1 MKKYFLATVSV
12 LALSTAGNASDLPA
26 KASPYAP
33 VAAPIWTGFYLGI
46 QGGVARHDATID
58 DHCFTACA
66 TYERSKTGGALGGLI
81 GYNLQQGSF
90 VYGLEGDWNWIG
102 SKINETFNDGFAQ
115 TSNGLKWLATVR
127 GRAGLAVDATLVYF
141 TGGVAFGHVKNSI
154 AALNFDGSTSGSF
167 SESKTKTG
175 WTAGVGVEHIFSRHW
190 TARAEFRYVDLG
202 TTRGTGCTPGTSTFC
217 SDFNYRSDFS
227 NTLMMGLVGLNYKF

>member
-12 LALSTAGNASDLPA
+12 LALSTASRAADLPM
-26 KASPYAP
+26 KAGPYAP
-33 VAAPIWTGFYLGI
+33 VGTPVWTGLYLGI

-58 DHCFTACA
+58 TQCFTDCA
-66 TYERSKTGGALGGLI
+66 SFDRSKTGGALGGVI

-102 SKINETFNDGFAQ
+102 TNVDQRNVGGIKTANDV
-115 TSNGLKWLATVR
+115 KWLATVR
-127 GRAGLAVDATLVYF
+127 GRAGLAFDATLAYF
-141 TGGVAFGHVKNSI
+141 SGGVAFGAVKNSF
-154 AALNFDGSTSGSF
+154 AALDFDNGSPFGSF
-167 SESKTKTG
+167 SESKTRVG
-175 WTAGVGVEHIFSRHW
+175 WTVGVGIEHAFSQHW

-202 TTRGTGCTPGTSTFC
+202 RSSVSCVPGLSTFC
-217 SDFNYRSDFS
+217 ADFNYRSEFS

>member
-1 MKKYFLATVSV
+1 LELVRVK
-12 LALSTAGNASDLPA
+12 NQRH
-26 KASPYAP
+26 
-33 VAAPIWTGFYLGI
+33 I
-46 QGGVARHDATID
+46 Q
-58 DHCFTACA
+58 CA
-66 TYERSKTGGALGGLI
+66 
-81 GYNLQQGSF
+81 
-90 VYGLEGDWNWIG
+90 
-102 SKINETFNDGFAQ
+102 FNQ
-115 TSNGLKWLATVR
+115 TSNDLKWLATVR

-167 SESKTKTG
+167 SESKTRTG
-175 WTAGVGVEHIFSRHW
+175 WTAGFGVEHIFSRHW

-202 TTRGTGCTPGTSTFC
+202 RSGGIGCTTGTSTFC